1 MLLTSLTTAISEEI
15 FFRGFLMGYIEY
27 QLNIYWGLLISS
39 ILFGIAHLTNG
50 SYNFQDTILIIIGI
64 FIAGLFYGL
73 LTLFYKTIWSSIILH
88 FLFDSTQLFDIT
100 TKQSNQGII
109 EYVYVS
115 SYKIITG
122 GGYGSTV
129 SIITVASFLILI
141 LLLLSK
147 MKLESIRNE

>member
-1 MLLTSLTTAISEEI
+1 
-15 FFRGFLMGYIEY
+15 MGYIEY

-39 ILFGIAHLTNG
+39 ILFGIAHLTNS
-50 SYNFQDTILIIIGI
+50 SYNFQDTIFIIVGI
-64 FIAGLFYGL
+64 CIAGLFYGL

-115 SYKIITG
+115 SYKIIIG

-141 LLLLSK
+141 LLSK
-147 MKLESIRNE
+147 MKLESIKNE